1 MDGRHSM
8 IAAAALAAIVG
19 MTTTAAR
26 QQSAAQAPAAP
37 TVPPLI
43 REGATEKISAHV
55 HVIPDNSV
63 PMVPNV
69 GIVVG
74 ARATLVIDTGL
85 GARNGAAVMREVAKV
100 SRNTE
105 LYLVTTHVHP
115 EHDLGA
121 GGFPATTKMVRSRDQ
136 VDEIAAT
143 GLEMAKRFAGFSPL
157 HAELLQGAEFRKADI
172 TFETE
177 HTLDLGGVTVRF
189 LAMGFNHTRGDTATF
204 VEPDKVLFSGDVAM
218 TLLPAVG
225 AGANLSQWIASQ
237 DRLAALQ
244 PSRVVPSHGAMG
256 DASIMADTK
265 RFVSTVQARAAAL
278 KQAGQTLDETV
289 TTLQAELALA
299 YGASPRMAGTIRAA
313 YNQAPAAM
321 ATAAPA
327 KHVLFMC
334 PHGAAKSVLASAY
347 FERLAREKGLNV
359 RVDARGTE
367 PDPQVSP
374 KVAVHLTTN
383 GYRVPVTTPQ
393 RVTPDDLASADV
405 VISLG
410 CDVSGLPVRAGTLR
424 QWDEVP
430 GPGEDL
436 AGADAAIQRRVAAL
450 VEELLRQPR

>member
-1 MDGRHSM
+1 METRRSVM
-8 IAAAALAAIVG
+8 AAAALAAIVG

-26 QQSAAQAPAAP
+26 QQPAPAPAQAPAAP
-37 TVPPLI
+37 PVPPLI
-43 REGATEKISAHV
+43 REGVTEKISAHV

-74 ARATLVIDTGL
+74 SRATLVIDTGL

-121 GGFPATTKMVRSRDQ
+121 GGFPATTKMIRSKDQ

-172 TFETE
+172 TFEKE

-218 TLLPAVG
+218 KLLPSVG
-225 AGANLSQWIASQ
+225 AGASLSQWIASQ
-237 DRLAALQ
+237 DRLTALA

-265 RFVSTVQARAAAL
+265 RFVSTVQQRAAEL
-278 KQAGQTLDETV
+278 KQAGKTIDETV
-289 TTLQAELALA
+289 ATLQAELAPDLRHVA
-299 YGASPRMAGTIRAA
+299 ADGRADPRRLQPGADGDGDGGADEARRSSCART
-313 YNQAPAAM
+313 APARACW
-321 ATAAPA
+321 P
-327 KHVLFMC
+327 
-334 PHGAAKSVLASAY
+334 P
-347 FERLAREKGLNV
+347 
-359 RVDARGTE
+359 
-367 PDPQVSP
+367 P
-374 KVAVHLTTN
+374 
-383 GYRVPVTTPQ
+383 
-393 RVTPDDLASADV
+393 
-405 VISLG
+405 IS
-410 CDVSGLPVRAGTLR
+410 SGWPGRRA
-424 QWDEVP
+424 
-430 GPGEDL
+430 
-436 AGADAAIQRRVAAL
+436 
-450 VEELLRQPR
+450 